1 MCAVPTGWHV
11 GRTVKA
17 LTVRQPW
24 AWAILHAGKRIENR
38 TRRTN
43 YRGRFY
49 IHAGLAVPGWPPLA
63 DVETRCGR
71 MPYVHDLIYGHII
84 GTAELMD
91 CVWSDT
97 LVSPWGEP
105 QAWHW
110 HLANVKPLREPIPAR
125 GQLGLWEYAP

>member
-1 MCAVPTGWHV
+1 M
-11 GRTVKA
+11 KA

-43 YRGRFY
+43 FRGRFY
-49 IHAGLAVPGWPPLA
+49 IHAGLARPNWQMMIDCESRFGDPLP
-63 DVETRCGR
+63 EGHFTYG
-71 MPYVHDLIYGHII
+71 YLIA
-84 GTAELMD
+84 TAELVD

-97 LVSPWGEP
+97 FVTPWGEP

-110 HLANVKPLREPIPAR
+110 MLDNVKPLRKPIPAR
-125 GQLGLWEYAP
+125 GQLGLWEYVP